1 MKIKPLN
8 AIEKSI
14 EDYVVS
20 TCGLT
25 YSVHY
30 TGTHNR
36 ETHNR
41 NNWTCDGWLFT
52 IKGQTFDYFTG
63 LGHRKIVRGF
73 KALNLP
79 NARHVEGNWEASQ
92 VIQPPIAGLLY
103 SLILDSDACNESF
116 VAWCNSL
123 GYDTDSRKALKIYEQ
138 CQQSFDKLLK
148 VFTTAQIEHITGLLE
163 GY

>member
-1 MKIKPLN
+1 MKIKPLS

-14 EDYVVS
+14 KDYVVNA
-20 TCGLT
+20 CGLT

-36 ETHNR
+36 G
-41 NNWTCDGWLFT
+41 NWECDGWQFT

-63 LGHRKIVRGF
+63 LGHRDKSAKPQI
-73 KALNLP
+73 
-79 NARHVEGNWEASQ
+79 
-92 VIQPPIAGLLY
+92 PPIAGVLY
-103 SLILDSDACNESF
+103 SIISDSSACNESF
-116 VAWCNSL
+116 ASWCDNF
-123 GYDTDSRKALKIYEQ
+123 GYATDSRKALKIYEQ
-138 CQQSFDKLLK
+138 YQEDFDKLRK

>member
-8 AIEKSI
+8 DIEKSI
-14 EDYVVS
+14 EDYVVN

-30 TGTHNR
+30 TGTHNQG
-36 ETHNR
+36 
-41 NNWTCDGWLFT
+41 NWDCDGWSFI

-63 LGHRKIVRGF
+63 LGHRDKSAKPQI
-73 KALNLP
+73 
-79 NARHVEGNWEASQ
+79 
-92 VIQPPIAGLLY
+92 PPIAGVLY
-103 SLILDSDACNESF
+103 SLILDDSACNESF
-116 VAWCNSL
+116 AAWCNSL

-138 CQQSFDKLLK
+138 CQQGFDKLCK

-163 GY
+163 NY

>member
-8 AIEKSI
+8 DIEKSI

-30 TGTHNR
+30 TGTHNQG
-36 ETHNR
+36 
-41 NNWTCDGWLFT
+41 NWDCDGWQFA
-52 IKGQTFDYFTG
+52 IKGETFDYFTG
-63 LGHRKIVRGF
+63 LGHREIVRGS
-73 KALNLP
+73 KAVGLSS
-79 NARHVEGNWEASQ
+79 ARCVRGKWEASQ

-138 CQQSFDKLLK
+138 CQQRFDKLSE
-148 VFTTAQIEHITGLLE
+148 VFTAAQIEHITGLLE